1 MSYNHYVNPTLQ
13 KFRGKYK
20 ADDAITFPFPP
31 STLSFSGG
39 RVKEGVIM
47 SLKKILARI
56 TDDAQ
61 REVDRITERATSN
74 ANEII
79 REAEEDA
86 EIVKSESIQSAEEE
100 AAQRKERLVATARL
114 DIRKRILDEK
124 QRAIG
129 VLFQKAIETLCKL
142 EDDEYR
148 ALMKRML
155 LSGVQTGEEE
165 IILSQ
170 RDKTRLTQSFLDEL
184 NEELRGNGKKSNL
197 TISPATREMSG
208 GFVLRR
214 GNIELNSAFES
225 LFESFRDELEL
236 EVGRLLFESTTP
248 PDDSQNQKGLAE

>member
-1 MSYNHYVNPTLQ
+1 MLLLS
-13 KFRGKYK
+13 
-20 ADDAITFPFPP
+20 PFHLP
-31 STLSFSGG
+31 LCLLGGVG

-47 SLKKILARI
+47 SLEKILARI
-56 TDDAQ
+56 TEDTQ
-61 REVDRITERATSN
+61 KEVDRITERATSN
-74 ANEII
+74 AEEII
-79 REAEEDA
+79 RKAKAEAEMLKA
-86 EIVKSESIQSAEEE
+86 ESLQRAEEE
-100 AAQRKERLVATARL
+100 AAQRKERIVAMAHL
-114 DIRKRILDEK
+114 DLRKRLLDEK

-170 RDKTRLTQSFLDEL
+170 RDRTRLTQSFIDEL
-184 NEELRGNGKKSNL
+184 NEELRNDGKKGNL
-197 TISPATREMSG
+197 TISQEIREMSG

-225 LFESFRDELEL
+225 LFQSSRDELES
-236 EVGRLLFESTTP
+236 EVGRLLF
-248 PDDSQNQKGLAE
+248 DRGNL